1 MSEASTGWGV
11 GALVG
16 KVTGSGLA
24 GDVAG
29 SVNVKKVNFSG
40 RLDARLIEV
49 ETGEILVAFK
59 DENETG
65 NTSAKVA
72 GGGGGVAVRRR
83 AGQQG
88 LRAAGGQ
95 DVGQDRQEDG
105 GRQRGRGR
113 LALPLHARPPPR
125 RRAGRHACARD
136 GAGRGAAPGAPI
148 ATLQLEGA
156 GVPEGMAASATVL
169 VPTEVRRARPDAQ
182 VISSEDVRSLLS
194 HQKNRLVLGCG
205 ADAAC
210 LADLGGLLGV
220 DEIVAGRLGRLGETF
235 VLELR
240 RLDVKQARN
249 LASVTRAVG
258 SAEALVG
265 AVRSAAGELYATPP
279 LPPRTAGG
287 AAAGGAVATGGSP
300 GGGAEPHGA
309 QPQVR
314 MPDDPSL
321 PSPSLAK
328 GEVDY
333 VPLDY
338 KGTRHRAVYDLVKRV
353 IVGGGFPLEKER
365 LDDDAALSLR
375 TEWSSIERGRRI
387 RFRARVDG
395 RVALELDRQQCDP
408 TGCRE
413 TESIS
418 RGEQKLAAD
427 VYAVIRV
434 QLVDFW

>member
-1 MSEASTGWGV
+1 M
-11 GALVG
+11 
-16 KVTGSGLA
+16 
-24 GDVAG
+24 
-29 SVNVKKVNFSG
+29 
-40 RLDARLIEV
+40 
-49 ETGEILVAFK
+49 
-59 DENETG
+59 
-65 NTSAKVA
+65 
-72 GGGGGVAVRRR
+72 
-83 AGQQG
+83 
-88 LRAAGGQ
+88 
-95 DVGQDRQEDG
+95 
-105 GRQRGRGR
+105 
-113 LALPLHARPPPR
+113 LALLLAAALNAAVPAPEP
-125 RRAGRHACARD
+125 A
-136 GAGRGAAPGAPI
+136 AAPRPALRI

-210 LADLGGLLGV
+210 LADLGGVLGV
-220 DEIVAGRLGRLGETF
+220 DEIVAGRIGRLGETF

-265 AVRSAAGELYATPP
+265 AVRSAAGELYASPP
-279 LPPRTAGG
+279 LPAATAGAAPAG
-287 AAAGGAVATGGSP
+287 RAVAAGG
-300 GGGAEPHGA
+300 GADPYGA
-309 QPQVR
+309 PPQVR

-321 PSPSLAK
+321 PAPSLAK
-328 GEVDY
+328 GEVEY

-375 TEWSSIERGRRI
+375 TEWTSIEQGRRL

-408 TGCRE
+408 TGCRDTE
-413 TESIS
+413 TIS
-418 RGEQKLAAD
+418 RGEAKLAAD
-427 VYAVIRV
+427 VYAVIKV
-434 QLVDFW
+434 QLLDFR